1 MVAPLSASLS
11 RHTGSNPHSAVTK
24 VFFSFFSFPHCTPGP
39 VVRLTSVHAGLQC
52 RFSPRYRDPNSV
64 DTLRAFDESIAWAAA
79 GNITAKD
86 IEEAKLGL
94 FQGVDAPVSPAGRGT
109 REFMSGVTD
118 EMQQQRRERLLDVTE
133 HDVARVAEQ
142 YLVNAER
149 QATAIIGPEGG
160 AHNFAELEGWTVKS
174 VDT

>member
-1 MVAPLSASLS
+1 
-11 RHTGSNPHSAVTK
+11 
-24 VFFSFFSFPHCTPGP
+24 
-39 VVRLTSVHAGLQC
+39 
-52 RFSPRYRDPNSV
+52 V